1 MKNKAGKILGFVFGF
16 AGFLLLFKFIF
27 LDRIPKEDEVP
38 PGAVLIAA
46 IVSGI
51 FFGFIGSL
59 IQNYIAQKKNY
70 K

>member
-1 MKNKAGKILGFVFGF
+1 MKNKTGKIFGF
-16 AGFLLLFKFIF
+16 IFGLAGFLLLFKLFF
-27 LDRIPKEDEVP
+27 LDKIPKEDEVP
-38 PGAVLIAA
+38 PGAVLVAA

-59 IQNYIAQKKNY
+59 IQNYIAKKKNY